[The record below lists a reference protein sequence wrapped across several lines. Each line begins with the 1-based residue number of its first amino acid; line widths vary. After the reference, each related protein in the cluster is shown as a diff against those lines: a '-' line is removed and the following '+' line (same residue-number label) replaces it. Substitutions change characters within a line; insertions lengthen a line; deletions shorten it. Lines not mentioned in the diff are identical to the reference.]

1 MPCVSHDELCETR
14 APGSVGEMNDTNAT
28 RIGEVSAVGAVLQL
42 SELQYTDV
50 LIEGVTS
57 TFTTISTRTDPY
69 KYSFFP
75 RTICDWNSLSAQSR
89 LQLVPG
95 LSC

>member
-1 MPCVSHDELCETR
+1 MLNVY
-14 APGSVGEMNDTNAT
+14 GS
-28 RIGEVSAVGAVLQL
+28 
-42 SELQYTDV
+42 
-50 LIEGVTS
+50 LIEHHYNVPYLMFELFRIYHF
-57 TFTTISTRTDPY
+57 TFLHFILVNQRSSHVFLTLPLSPPFPLIQIRINIH
-69 KYSFFP
+69 FFP